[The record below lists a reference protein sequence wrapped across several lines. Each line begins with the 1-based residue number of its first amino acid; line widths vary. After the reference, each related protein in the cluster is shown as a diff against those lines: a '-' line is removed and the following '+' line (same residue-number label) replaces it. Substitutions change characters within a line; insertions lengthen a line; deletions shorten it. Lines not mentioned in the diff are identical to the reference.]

1 MKVSQHNAI
10 LPLLISLALVGCG
23 GGDSNNTTPTPGT
36 GTPPGSGTPNAVTIS
51 VIDGYLGDARVCV
64 DRNQNRSCDADE
76 WLAAA
81 TDARG
86 QVQLAEADTQYGV
99 IAQISAGETRDS
111 DRIGYVA
118 TSYQLY
124 ASPGSAQVTPFTTLA
139 TLKNV
144 SLSTLASQLS
154 LPESVISGDFV
165 AQKAGNPDAVYAH
178 LMARSLVPQLAGTLA
193 ENDVPALETELALIK
208 TEIDRQ
214 VNLGT
219 DLNAIEVRIDHQ
231 GQAVTKRLTGDLAG
245 YLDNK
250 SFWFIPMTNV
260 DFIPVPV
267 TFKDQIYSSS
277 ISDRVFPYTV
287 EDNVLRFDRF
297 SDTFIHASEDLALSL
312 SEEGRLYLWSEQDFW
327 EQVLPLTAERF
338 AGKTWYHLRDL
349 GWSDTETKPALTKLD
364 FAENN
369 GVTVTPQGEAAITG
383 SWEMVTLTLADKS
396 TLLTLRIT
404 LPEGTNSE
412 GLAGETQWT
421 LGAVLDAGELIM
433 VFNNDSGLAADDL
446 LFQDPAF
453 ARSVAEAWVA
463 AVTAANNAS

>member
-1 MKVSQHNAI
+1 MKVSQHNTI

-36 GTPPGSGTPNAVTIS
+36 GTPPGSGTPNTVTIS

-124 ASPGSAQVTPFTTLA
+124 ASPGSAQVSPFTTLA
-139 TLKNV
+139 ALKNV
-144 SLSTLASQLS
+144 SLSTLASQLA
-154 LPESVISGDFV
+154 LPESVIGGDFV

-219 DLNAIEVRIDHQ
+219 DLDAIEVRIDHQ

-250 SFWFIPMTNV
+250 VFWFIPLSNDDHV
-260 DFIPVPV
+260 LDKV
-267 TFKDQIYSSS
+267 TLKDQKYSSGMS
-277 ISDRVFPYTV
+277 GKVHPYIV
-287 EDNVLRFDRF
+287 EENVLRYSTARDVFLF
-297 SDTFIHASEDLALSL
+297 ATEDLALSL
-312 SEEGRLYLWSEQDFW
+312 SEYGRLCLWSEQDF
-327 EQVLPLTAERF
+327 ETQILPLTAARF
-338 AGKTWYHLRDL
+338 AGQTWYHLRDL
-349 GWSDTETKPALTKLD
+349 GQKVTEMKPVLTKLD
-364 FAENN
+364 LAEN
-369 GVTVTPQGEAAITG
+369 GAVTVTPQGEGAIVGT
-383 SWEMVTLTLADKS
+383 WEMVTLTGS
-396 TLLTLRIT
+396 THLGLKIT
-404 LPEGTNSE
+404 LPPETNSA
-412 GLAGETQWT
+412 GLGGETEWT

-446 LFQDPAF
+446 LFQDTAF

>member
-1 MKVSQHNAI
+1 MKISKYNISKRHLN

-23 GGDSNNTTPTPGT
+23 GGDD
-36 GTPPGSGTPNAVTIS
+36 NAAPKVT
-51 VIDGYLGDARVCV
+51 VIDGYLSDARVCV

-81 TDARG
+81 TDAQG
-86 QVQLAEADTQYGV
+86 QVQLAEADSQYGV

-144 SLSTLASQLS
+144 SLSTLASQLN
-154 LPESVISGDFV
+154 LPESVIGGDFV

-178 LMARSLVPQLAGTLA
+178 LMARSLVPQLAESLA
-193 ENDVPALETELALIK
+193 ENNVTALETDLALIK
-208 TEIDRQ
+208 TEMDRQ

-231 GQAVTKRLTGDLAG
+231 GQAVTKWLTGDLAG

-250 SFWFIPMTNV
+250 SFWYIPLSNSDHLLNRITLEDQLYKSGMYG
-260 DFIPVPV
+260 
-267 TFKDQIYSSS
+267 KDI
-277 ISDRVFPYTV
+277 PYTV
-287 EDNVLRFDRF
+287 EDNVLKFFRF
-297 SDTFIHASEDLALSL
+297 SDTFIHATEDLALSL
-312 SEEGRLYLWSEQDFW
+312 SEDGRLCLWSEQDF
-327 EQVLPLTAERF
+327 ETRILPLTAARF

-349 GWSDTETKPALTKLD
+349 GQKTPEMKPILTKLAL
-364 FAENN
+364 AED
-369 GVTVTPQGEAAITG
+369 GTVTVTPQGEAAVSG
-383 SWEMVTLTLADKS
+383 QWEMVALKGS
-396 TLLTLRIT
+396 THLGLKIT
-404 LPEGTNSE
+404 LPPETNSA
-412 GLAGETQWT
+412 GLGGETEWT
-421 LGAVLDAGELIM
+421 LSASLDAGELMI
-433 VFNNDSGLAADDL
+433 VNNEGSALEADNL

-453 ARSVAEAWVA
+453 ARSIAEAWVA
-463 AVTAANNAS
+463 AVTAANAS